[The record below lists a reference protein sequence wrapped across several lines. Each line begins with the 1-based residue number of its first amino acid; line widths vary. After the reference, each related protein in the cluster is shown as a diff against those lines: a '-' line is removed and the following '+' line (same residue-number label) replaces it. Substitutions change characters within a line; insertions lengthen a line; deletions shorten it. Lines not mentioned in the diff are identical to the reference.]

1 MSEQNKTHEQERSH
15 DDDDIGIRSRTVPVI
30 CLTTVIFFQVNMKY
44 MEHVVQR
51 VLVYNYSLP
60 VIAVSYIAVPLLH

>member
-1 MSEQNKTHEQERSH
+1 
-15 DDDDIGIRSRTVPVI
+15 
-30 CLTTVIFFQVNMKY
+30 LTTVIFFQVNMKY

-60 VIAVSYIAVPLLH
+60 VIAVPLLH